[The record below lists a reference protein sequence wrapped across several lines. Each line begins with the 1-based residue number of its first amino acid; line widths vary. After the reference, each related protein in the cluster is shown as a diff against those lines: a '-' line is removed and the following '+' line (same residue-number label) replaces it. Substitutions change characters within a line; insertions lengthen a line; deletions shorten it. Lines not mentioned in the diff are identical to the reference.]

1 VLTAGTIM
9 EDPEPVAYQWQG
21 PRVAHTI
28 LHRSKR
34 KFIFVVGI
42 DNKVVGLLEHDAL
55 ANLVRENKD
64 TFTSILV
71 TDFETCSPD
80 VTVEELFPIA
90 TTNHHPIAVLDE
102 NKKLL
107 GYIRNDTIIESM
119 IQENT
124 ANEGVSEDV

>member
-1 VLTAGTIM
+1 M
-9 EDPEPVAYQWQG
+9 PWQ
-21 PRVAHTI
+21 TWC
-28 LHRSKR
+28 
-34 KFIFVVGI
+34 
-42 DNKVVGLLEHDAL
+42 
-55 ANLVRENKD
+55 
-64 TFTSILV
+64 LV